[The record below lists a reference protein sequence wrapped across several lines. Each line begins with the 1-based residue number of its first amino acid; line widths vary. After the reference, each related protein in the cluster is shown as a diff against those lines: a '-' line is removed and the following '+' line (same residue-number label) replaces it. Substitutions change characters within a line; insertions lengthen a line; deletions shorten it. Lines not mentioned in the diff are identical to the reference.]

1 MTSFG
6 AVVIEFGLVLGV
18 NGFGLVFAIVLA
30 RWLVARDAG
39 GAELR
44 RLGNALERAVQ
55 GFIWGGMKRVLLSL
69 LVVSAVC
76 FGLYGFL
83 PGRGVGRVDAGLWAL
98 VGALLGG
105 LAASVTAYAAAHVA
119 HKGSIRCVAA
129 SRLSLDRS
137 LSIAMRAGGVAGLL
151 AETVAA
157 ISVGAFAALVAGLR
171 GAFKS
176 GADTSWVAS
185 VSALLPSIALGA
197 GIAGLLLQRGGAI
210 FHAAGDAGGD
220 LSSDRVAGL
229 DDDDTRNPAMVAD
242 LVGDHV
248 GSVVGRTLTTF
259 VAASASHV
267 AMLIV
272 GLSIFEKNLG
282 TVPGALGLAL
292 LPLVVRAFGVFAASI
307 GLLVVRTAEGL
318 IPRGALLRGQL
329 VSLLIALSGIVG
341 AAYWLVRSEWWRFA
355 SAGALGLLTAAGVA
369 QLVGYVQ
376 ERARSNP
383 RDNNEALRDGPS
395 ALITHGLSRGS
406 GAALMPLAVL
416 GVGVTAA
423 HFIGSRSTLSD
434 AGSLSLL
441 VSVAAIL
448 VPSPY
453 LLALATFA
461 PIVDNARGVASLSRS
476 GNSDVERRT
485 EALDTAGFITLRAA
499 STHMLLAGAS
509 GVLLGVLAAPALAG
523 LGTTL
528 SLGHPAVIWAGVL
541 GAALV
546 VSYSSGAMGRAERAA
561 RALGKEVER
570 QLRSVPRGSTG
581 SIARDFTPAYKACIE
596 LAGKNALERLA
607 RPALL
612 GLSVPMV
619 LGLGLRRLYGNAD
632 GSIAL
637 QALIAFLVLGT
648 STGLVLALAADAT
661 KHTLGGLRR
670 ATRSRSETRSASVGG
685 DAFADVLANVGGSAA
700 FLFTLAAAAVVLVAA
715 PFLN

>member
-1 MTSFG
+1 M
-6 AVVIEFGLVLGV
+6 VLGV
-18 NGFGLVFAIVLA
+18 NGFGLIFAIVLA

-55 GFIWGGMKRVLLSL
+55 GFIWGGLKRVLLSVL
-69 LVVSAVC
+69 IVSALC
-76 FGLYGFL
+76 FALYGFL
-83 PGRGVGRVDAGLWAL
+83 PGKGVGRVDAGLWAL

-105 LAASVTAYAAAHVA
+105 IGASATAYAAAHVA
-119 HKGSIRCVAA
+119 HKGSVRCVAA

-157 ISVGAFAALVAGLR
+157 ISVGSFVALVAGLR
-171 GAFKS
+171 GAFKL
-176 GADTSWVAS
+176 GADASWVSS

-197 GIAGLLLQRGGAI
+197 GTAGLLLQRGGAI
-210 FHAAGDAGGD
+210 YHAAGDAGGD
-220 LSSDRVAGL
+220 LTSNRVAGL

-248 GSVVGRTLTTF
+248 GLVVGRTLTTF
-259 VAASASHV
+259 VAACASHV

-272 GLSIFEKNLG
+272 GLWIYEKNLNS
-282 TVPGALGLAL
+282 VPGALGLAV
-292 LPLVVRAFGVFAASI
+292 LPLLVRAFGVFATSI
-307 GLLVVRTAEGL
+307 GLLVVRTSEGAV
-318 IPRGALLRGQL
+318 PRGALVRGQF
-329 VSLLIALSGIVG
+329 VSWLIALSGIAG
-341 AAYWLVRSEWWRFA
+341 AAYWLVRGDWWRFA
-355 SAGALGLLTAAGVA
+355 SAGALGLLATTGVA
-369 QLVGYVQ
+369 QLVGFLE

-395 ALITHGLSRGS
+395 ALIIHGFSRGA
-406 GAALMPLAVL
+406 GAALLPLTVL
-416 GVGVTAA
+416 GVGLTAA
-423 HFIGSRSTLSD
+423 HFIGSRSAIGE

-453 LLALATFA
+453 LLALTTFA
-461 PIVDNARGVASLSRS
+461 PIADNARGVASLSRS
-476 GNSDVERRT
+476 GSSDVERRT
-485 EALDTAGFITLRAA
+485 EALDNAGFVSLRAA
-499 STHMLLAGAS
+499 STHMLLAGGS
-509 GVLLGVLAAPALAG
+509 GVLLGVLAAPCLAG
-523 LGTTL
+523 LGPSVAL
-528 SLGHPAVIWAGVL
+528 SHPAVIWAGML

-546 VSYSSGAMGRAERAA
+546 MFYSSGAMARAERAA

-570 QLRSVPRGSTG
+570 QLRSIPRGNTG
-581 SIARDFTPAYKACIE
+581 SISKDFTPAYKACIE

-607 RPALL
+607 RPAMF
-612 GLSVPMV
+612 GLAVPLV
-619 LGLGLRRLYGNAD
+619 LGLGLRRLYGPTD
-632 GSIAL
+632 GVAL
-637 QALIAFLVLGT
+637 QALIAFLVLAT
-648 STGLVLALAADAT
+648 STGLILALTADAT
-661 KHTLGGLRR
+661 KHTLSGLRR
-670 ATRSRSETRSASVGG
+670 ATRSKSSSETRSASVGG